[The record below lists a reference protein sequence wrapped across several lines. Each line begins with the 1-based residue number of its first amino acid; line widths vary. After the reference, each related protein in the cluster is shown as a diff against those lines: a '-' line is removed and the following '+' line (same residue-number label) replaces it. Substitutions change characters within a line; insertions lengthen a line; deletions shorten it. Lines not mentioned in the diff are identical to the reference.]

1 MCCQQKITDICK
13 TALHYPCS
21 TAGWKCFV
29 RHVLLC
35 SSRQAGLSAICNIR
49 DRVNHR
55 QLTTKLQHRF
65 VVEVYPLEVARVLA
79 IICENPSCSCQ
90 VRYKS
95 SNQYIPNIFGPKIYF
110 YRVWRLLPH
119 TRSHSLQTKTA
130 VLASVYRPPPF
141 RFDECSWH
149 AINGTRMGTPLLHFR
164 IVNS

>member
-35 SSRQAGLSAICNIR
+35 SSRQAGLSAICNFR

-55 QLTTKLQHRF
+55 QLPTKLQHRF
-65 VVEVYPLEVARVLA
+65 VVEVYPLEAARVLA
-79 IICENPSCSCQ
+79 IICENPFCSCQ

-95 SNQYIPNIFGPKIYF
+95 SNQYIPNIFGPKFISTGYGVCCHTW
-110 YRVWRLLPH
+110 Y
-119 TRSHSLQTKTA
+119 TRSHSLQTKTL
-130 VLASVYRPPPF
+130 VLASVYRPPPLQIW
-141 RFDECSWH
+141 RVLVP
-149 AINGTRMGTPLLHFR
+149 RY
-164 IVNS
+164 